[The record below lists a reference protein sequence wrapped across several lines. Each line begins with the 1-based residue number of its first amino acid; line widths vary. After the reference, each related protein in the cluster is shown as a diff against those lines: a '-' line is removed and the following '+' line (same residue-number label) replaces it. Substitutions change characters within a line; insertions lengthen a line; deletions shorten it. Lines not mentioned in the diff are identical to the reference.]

1 MSSNRVVLVTG
12 ANRGI
17 GFAIVETLA
26 LRSPSDQYLLGCR
39 DISKGEA
46 AIQELRKLSIKSPID
61 AIQIDVT
68 SDESLRAAVR
78 TVESRFGHL
87 DVLVNNAGAAI
98 IPSVPDFSDYRSAF
112 SSVFNTN
119 VTSVAITMQL
129 FLPLLRRSPS
139 GIIINISSGRGS
151 LEISSSGKMPPTVS
165 IPYSVSKTALNA
177 LTLEMA
183 KFPENEGVQ
192 FQVVGP
198 GHCKTEFNGYR
209 GTRDPLEGA
218 NVVVEL
224 VNAEKG
230 TVPNAG
236 FWQTEGASKEL
247 VRIPW

>member
-1 MSSNRVVLVTG
+1 MSSSRVVLVTG

-17 GFAIVETLA
+17 GFAIMEALA
-26 LRSPSDQYLLGCR
+26 LRSPSNQYLLGCR
-39 DISKGEA
+39 DISKGEV

-98 IPSVPDFSDYRSAF
+98 IPSAPDFSDYRSAF

-139 GIIINISSGRGS
+139 SVIVNVSSGRGS
-151 LEISSSGKMPPTVS
+151 
-165 IPYSVSKTALNA
+165 
-177 LTLEMA
+177 LEMA

>member
-1 MSSNRVVLVTG
+1 VL
-12 ANRGI
+12 I
-17 GFAIVETLA
+17 
-26 LRSPSDQYLLGCR
+26 
-39 DISKGEA
+39 
-46 AIQELRKLSIKSPID
+46 
-61 AIQIDVT
+61 
-68 SDESLRAAVR
+68 
-78 TVESRFGHL
+78 
-87 DVLVNNAGAAI
+87 NNAGAAV
-98 IPSVPDFSDYRSAF
+98 IPSAPDFSDYRSAF
-112 SSVFNTN
+112 SSVYDTN

-129 FLPLLRRSPS
+129 FLPLLRKSPS
-139 GIIINISSGRGS
+139 SIIINVSSGRGS
-151 LEISSSGKMPPTVS
+151 LGISSSGKMPPTVS
-165 IPYSVSKTALNA
+165 MPYSISKTALNA

-192 FQVVGP
+192 FHVIGP

>member
-87 DVLVNNAGAAI
+87 DVLVTMPVLPSLRCQISQTIDQHSAQCSTRTSHLSRSRCSCSCRCSADLRPALSSTFLRGGAHW
-98 IPSVPDFSDYRSAF
+98 RSR
-112 SSVFNTN
+112 
-119 VTSVAITMQL
+119 
-129 FLPLLRRSPS
+129 LRARC
-139 GIIINISSGRGS
+139 RRRCRFR
-151 LEISSSGKMPPTVS
+151 TVS
-165 IPYSVSKTALNA
+165 
-177 LTLEMA
+177 A
-183 KFPENEGVQ
+183 K
-192 FQVVGP
+192 
-198 GHCKTEFNGYR
+198 R
-209 GTRDPLEGA
+209 R
-218 NVVVEL
+218 
-224 VNAEKG
+224 
-230 TVPNAG
+230 
-236 FWQTEGASKEL
+236 
-247 VRIPW
+247 